1 MKPRRPVLRY
11 FGGKWKLAPWII
23 SHFPEHRV
31 YIEPFGGAASVLMQK
46 PRTYAEIYNDI
57 DGEVVN
63 VFRVLRDPSSAEEL
77 LRLVRLTP
85 FARDEFDQAW
95 RPSKDPVEQA
105 RRTLLKAFAGFG
117 SDSVHRRASQGM
129 RTSPQCWRPTTGFRT
144 TAHKQRGTTP
154 ATDWANYTLEIMAF
168 CDRLQGVV
176 IENRPALD
184 VILQYD
190 DSDALVY
197 VDPPYVLDSRKR
209 TDHGYRQEMTDEDH
223 RELARVLQGV
233 AGMVVVS
240 GYQTDLYDEL
250 YCGWRRVETRAYTT
264 GAHGRGCSIAR
275 EVLWFSARVPSR
287 QAHLFEE
294 ATG

>member
-46 PRTYAEIYNDI
+46 PRTYAEIYNEI

-63 VFRVLRDPSSAEEL
+63 VFRVLRDPSSAAEL
-77 LRLVRLTP
+77 LRLVELTP
-85 FARDEFDQAW
+85 FARDEFNEAW
-95 RPSKDPVEQA
+95 RPAKDSIEQA

-129 RTSPQCWRPTTGFRT
+129 RTSPHRWRPTTGFRT
-144 TAHKQRGTTP
+144 TAHRHRGTTP
-154 ATDWANYTLEIMAF
+154 ATDWANYT
-168 CDRLQGVV
+168 VV

-184 VILQYD
+184 VIRQYD
-190 DSDALVY
+190 DSEALIY
-197 VDPPYVLDSRKR
+197 LDPPYVLDSRKR
-209 TDHGYRQEMTDEDH
+209 TDHGYRQEMSDEDH
-223 RELARVLQGV
+223 RELARVLHGV
-233 AGMVVVS
+233 AGMVIIS
-240 GYQTDLYDEL
+240 GYQTELYDEL
-250 YCGWRRVETRAYTT
+250 YAGWRRVETVAHGT
-264 GAHGRGCSIAR
+264 GAHGRGCSTAR
-275 EVLWFSARVPSR
+275 EVLWISPRIPVR

-294 ATG
+294 ATGYRENP